1 MPSSAAVYARINPEL
16 KEHAESILAQ
26 LGISPSSAI
35 QMLYSQI
42 VLNRGLPFTPRL
54 PERQILSLDT
64 LTREEL
70 EQEVMRGIDS
80 VNAGRG
86 ISADEVDRILAEELG
101 I

>member
-16 KEHAESILAQ
+16 KERAESILTQ

-35 QMLYSQI
+35 QMFYSQI

-54 PERQILSLDT
+54 PERQMLSLDT

-70 EQEVMRGIDS
+70 EQEVMKGIES
-80 VNAGRG
+80 VVAGRG
-86 ISADEVDRILAEELG
+86 MTADEVDHILAEEFG

>member
-1 MPSSAAVYARINPEL
+1 MPNSSAVYVRMNPDL
-16 KEHAESILAQ
+16 KENAEAILAQ

-42 VLNRGLPFTPRL
+42 VLNRGLPFTPRI
-54 PERQILSLDT
+54 PSRRPLSLDD

-70 EQEVMRGIDS
+70 EREVMRGVES
-80 VNAGRG
+80 LEAGKG
-86 ISADEVDRILAEELG
+86 VSAEEVDRILAEEFG

>member
-16 KEHAESILAQ
+16 KERAESILAQ